1 MKRLWNRLLP
11 AALALAALLTG
22 CGSSE
27 YEISEGRYQVVLE
40 GDEYSIYQ
48 WVGDELHEDDGENLT
63 SSAYADAYYRFP
75 VYPTDYVVEDG
86 AEAAELTL
94 DAAYNVETEYTDIE
108 EFFEALD
115 EGFSDYYTN
124 YVRQEN
130 EEIGGLTYFVYEYDG
145 TATSGDTYHAY
156 GHVTLAY
163 GFSAAF
169 TAYEYTDWDI
179 HITYEEVS
187 EILEK
192 VYALDI
198 RENESE
204 EESSDSSASSG
215 VTAETMAAAS
225 SDTTAE
231 EE

>member
-1 MKRLWNRLLP
+1 MKQVWNRLLP

-27 YEISEGRYQVVLE
+27 SEISEGSYELVLQ

-48 WVGDELHEDDGENLT
+48 WIGDELHEDSGQNL
-63 SSAYADAYYRFP
+63 SSYADADVYLRFP
-75 VYPTDYVVEDG
+75 VFPLTYTASDEDV
-86 AEAAELTL
+86 AEVTL
-94 DAAYNVETEYTDIE
+94 DAAYSVESSDVDLEDYFDL
-108 EFFEALD
+108 LD
-115 EGFSDYYTN
+115 DAFSSYTN
-124 YVRQEN
+124 YVRQED

-145 TATSGDTYHAY
+145 EATSGDAYRAY
-156 GHVTLAY
+156 GHITLAY
-163 GFSAAF
+163 GFSISF
-169 TAYEYTDWDI
+169 TAYEYTDWDK

-204 EESSDSSASSG
+204 EESSASSDVTAETVDASSSG
-215 VTAETMAAAS
+215 VTAE
-225 SDTTAE
+225 E
-231 EE
+231 E